1 MAAADRELRRLRVAS
16 GCKDLR
22 RSIAGVEGG
31 CSCSVGGSG
40 EASNGSGSGG
50 DSSRDP
56 FRPEP
61 SMRVHEVSGC
71 VERAEAVRCGGHEQ
85 STGSRASPT
94 IRLLRLEYIMLT
106 EVLDII
112 GRKNWCREVVDNL
125 REVAQLYEKDY
136 MLKGLSAP
144 INGCGFFLVASSLP
158 HTGPPEPRII
168 SSSNLFKA
176 LFQLDKP
183 LRCNW

>member
-1 MAAADRELRRLRVAS
+1 MGAVVVVTVREIHSALSLLCA
-16 GCKDLR
+16 
-22 RSIAGVEGG
+22 
-31 CSCSVGGSG
+31 CS
-40 EASNGSGSGG
+40 
-50 DSSRDP
+50 
-56 FRPEP
+56 
-61 SMRVHEVSGC
+61 VHEVSGC

-112 GRKNWCREVVDNL
+112 GRKNWCRAVVDNQ

-136 MLKGLSAP
+136 MLKVLSAP

-158 HTGPPEPRII
+158 HTRPPESRII

-176 LFQLDKP
+176 LFQLDTTGYTIEVQLVKSILNTCYNICP
-183 LRCNW
+183 AP